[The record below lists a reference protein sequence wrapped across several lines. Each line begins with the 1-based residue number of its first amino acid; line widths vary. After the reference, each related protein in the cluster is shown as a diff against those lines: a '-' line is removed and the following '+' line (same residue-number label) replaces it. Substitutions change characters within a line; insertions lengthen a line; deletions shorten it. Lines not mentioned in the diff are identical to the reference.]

1 MDEFGSP
8 IAGGINAVRRNVGS
22 SMLMAPRNQGGDKED
37 STTTNLL
44 SQQSLQLSNVS
55 ESLGNIQTQ
64 VRGLGASLE
73 GIKENLALQST
84 IEEQREAAKQ
94 NRERILAEQGLR
106 EGKESALEQKMQL
119 ALTTPLRKVAQKTQG
134 ILNNVFKS
142 FLFLA
147 GGWIVNKGIDIL
159 QAQAEG
165 NTDKL
170 NALKT
175 QFGQGLL
182 VIGGTVT
189 AVTLGLKNIV
199 NLLGIFATTVSKVA
213 ISGVLKAS
221 LTVLKFLFAGLVKK
235 AAGIGLG
242 FFTAQFG
249 RQLLN
254 LFVFDRIFKT
264 VTGAITKKPQIPL
277 SSVPSR
283 LRLPPGSGGANRI
296 RIPPSSGANAG
307 GFNILQR
314 GRQFLFGNPSM
325 GAGAMANPT
334 RGAGVVGRVRGLFNR
349 SRSAVSSTLS
359 NVAKSKTT
367 KKGIFNIFRKFA
379 KGGLVKFLG
388 KLSGPLFPIIDF
400 VMRLQSGEGVGE
412 ALAGAASYAI
422 GFALGQAFIPIPIV
436 GGLIG
441 GFLGEQ
447 VFKGLKFL
455 FKKFF
460 GLFKGKDETETSDS
474 SSNKDKDKNIK
485 PINNTNLGPTVSQS
499 ELDMLNSGD
508 AEFINGK
515 VVPIKKNQNVAEE
528 ISKINEGAPVVVQM
542 PNANE
547 NTDGGMVASKD
558 DDFLPTITFDTS
570 NPHTLYASALTEGG
584 GA

>member
-73 GIKENLALQST
+73 GIKENLTLQNT

-94 NRERILAEQGLR
+94 NRERVLAEQGLR
-106 EGKESALEQKMQL
+106 EGKESALEQKMQQ

-242 FFTAQFG
+242 FFTAQFAK
-249 RQLLN
+249 QLLG
-254 LFVFDRIFKT
+254 FAVFDRVLKT
-264 VTGAITKKPQIPL
+264 VTGGFRKPGANIPL
-277 SSVPSR
+277 PGITQPK
-283 LRLPPGSGGANRI
+283 LPGSGVNQ
-296 RIPPSSGANAG
+296 PKLNPSNFKAFSQRADEITAASKNVKPTGN
-307 GFNILQR
+307 FFSRTLQR
-314 GRQFLFGNPSM
+314 GKNL
-325 GAGAMANPT
+325 
-334 RGAGVVGRVRGLFNR
+334 L
-349 SRSAVSSTLS
+349 SSGTQQ
-359 NVAKSKTT
+359 VAKSKTT

-379 KGGLVKFLG
+379 KGGLAKFLG

-400 VMRLQSGEGVGE
+400 VMRLQSGQGVGE

-460 GLFKGKDETETSDS
+460 GLFKGKDETETEGT
-474 SSNKDKDKNIK
+474 SSNKDKNIK
-485 PINNTNLGPTVSQS
+485 PLNGTNIGATVSQS
-499 ELDMLNSGD
+499 ELNMLNSGD
-508 AEFINGK
+508 AELINGK

-528 ISKINEGAPVVVQM
+528 ISKIDEGAPVVVQM

-547 NTDGGMVASKD
+547 NTDGGMVASRD

>member
-73 GIKENLALQST
+73 GIKENLTLQNT

-94 NRERILAEQGLR
+94 NRERVLAEQGLR
-106 EGKESALEQKMQL
+106 EGKESALEQKMQQ

-242 FFTAQFG
+242 FFTAQFAK
-249 RQLLN
+249 QLLG
-254 LFVFDRIFKT
+254 FAIFDRVLKT
-264 VTGAITKKPQIPL
+264 VTGGFRKPGANIPL
-277 SSVPSR
+277 PGVNQPK
-283 LRLPPGSGGANRI
+283 LPGSGINQ
-296 RIPPSSGANAG
+296 PKLTPS
-307 GFNILQR
+307 GFKEFSQSADKITAASKNVKPTGNFFSRTLQR
-314 GRQFLFGNPSM
+314 GKNLLSSGTQQ
-325 GAGAMANPT
+325 
-334 RGAGVVGRVRGLFNR
+334 VV
-349 SRSAVSSTLS
+349 
-359 NVAKSKTT
+359 KSKTT

-379 KGGLVKFLG
+379 KGGLAKFLG

-400 VMRLQSGEGVGE
+400 VMRLQSGQGVGE

-508 AEFINGK
+508 AELINGK

-558 DDFLPTITFDTS
+558 DDFLPTITFDTN

>member
-73 GIKENLALQST
+73 GIKENLTLQNT

-94 NRERILAEQGLR
+94 NRERVLAEQGLR
-106 EGKESALEQKMQL
+106 EGKESALEQKMQQ

-242 FFTAQFG
+242 FFTAQFA
-249 RQLLN
+249 RQILN
-254 LFVFDRIFKT
+254 LFVADKVLKT
-264 VTGAITKKPQIPL
+264 ITGGFRKPQL
-277 SSVPSR
+277 SSSIVPSR
-283 LRLPPGSGGANRI
+283 LRLPAGSGGANRI

-307 GFNILQR
+307 GLNLLQR

-349 SRSAVSSTLS
+349 SSSAVSSTLS

-379 KGGLVKFLG
+379 KGGLAKFLG

-400 VMRLQSGEGVGE
+400 VMRLQSGQGVGE

-460 GLFKGKDETETSDS
+460 GLFKGKDETETEGT
-474 SSNKDKDKNIK
+474 SSNKDKNIK
-485 PINNTNLGPTVSQS
+485 PLDGTNIGATVSQS
-499 ELDMLNSGD
+499 ELNMLNSGD
-508 AEFINGK
+508 AELINGK
-515 VVPIKKNQNVAEE
+515 VVPIKKNQNVADE
-528 ISKINEGAPVVVQM
+528 ISKIDEGAPVVVQM

-547 NTDGGMVASKD
+547 NTDGGMVASRD